1 MESIVMEWSKYN
13 NLSILIIDDDQFT
26 RELIETILKKIPNI
40 NIYQASDGVEALT
53 VINEVPLDMV
63 FLDLYMPNMNGQEF
77 MDNLR
82 ASDKSK
88 SFPIVLIT
96 TDRLTRSELSDI
108 GADHYLTKPFD
119 FNSFLEKT
127 YSFLD
132 NFK

>member
-1 MESIVMEWSKYN
+1 MDWNRYK

-40 NIYQASDGVEALT
+40 TIYQAKDGVEALT
-53 VINEVPLDMV
+53 TINSVSLDMV

-96 TDRLTRSELSDI
+96 TDRLIKSELADI
-108 GADHYLTKPFD
+108 GADYYLTKPFD
-119 FNSFLEKT
+119 FNSFLEKI

>member
-1 MESIVMEWSKYN
+1 MDWSKFN

-40 NIYQASDGVEALT
+40 KIYQASDGIEALSIIKD
-53 VINEVPLDMV
+53 VSLDMV
-63 FLDLYMPNMNGQEF
+63 FLDLYMPNMNGKEF
-77 MDNLR
+77 MDNLIN
-82 ASDKSK
+82 SNKVE

-96 TDRLTRSELSDI
+96 TDRLTRNELSDI
-108 GADHYLTKPFD
+108 GANYYLTKPFD

-127 YSFLD
+127 YFFLE